1 MIPPA
6 VRAVF
11 GLEIRSL
18 LRDVRT
24 VLISVVLPVVLI
36 PAILLAS
43 NFMEE
48 RQAEREDTRVYRL
61 ALTGPDS
68 AFARGLIEGVLRT
81 EGGEEGGAAGE
92 SGRFRLLDSAD
103 PLGDLEA
110 GDLDL
115 YLEAFTPDAWRETSA
130 REESS
135 VEVPGEFDG
144 ARVLRIRVHSSR
156 GASRT
161 GGETLRSHL
170 LEVRESRRD
179 SIMVQAGLP
188 VAPEGIAR
196 VEEENVASDE
206 EVQGERLGR
215 FLTLI
220 LVGLMLLGGSAV
232 ATDTLAGEKERGT
245 LTTLLTSAASRGEIV
260 SGKLLAIMA
269 VALAI
274 ALVQI
279 LNLWVYLGLGIIDP
293 SQGFSVTISPGLA
306 LGLFMVYLPMVA
318 LTAAVLLL
326 TSAHARSYKEA
337 QLYMTPVLLGMSIPT
352 LAPLL
357 PGISLQSAVI
367 VVPIA
372 NLSVGVRDLLVG
384 QAHLPSL
391 GVAWMV
397 TAIVAAWFTV
407 RSVRALHDEELIT
420 GDTSEAEFLG
430 GPALFRKR
438 VLLWFVGFWAVKFL
452 FDVNVRFEDIRV
464 TILVSVGLVFL
475 LFPLILIQRFRLDPA
490 QALALRRPHPGV
502 WLGVAIGAPAGVFA
516 AGTVMHLMD
525 FVIPVPTELLENFGQ
540 TLFQEGIPA
549 WQLILLVAVVPGITE
564 ELTFRGLLVHG
575 LRRRFGPVA
584 LTLAVGIIFGLFH
597 VDLFRIPVTAF
608 LGVVLTAVTLMS
620 GSIFPAIVWHVIHNG
635 IIAWMG
641 TRGVEAGEEAGWW
654 MLGSMLLVALALAV
668 IWRFRTPYP
677 GVGRPGRMGRG
688 TDGGTRPPT

>member
-43 NFMEE
+43 NWTEE
-48 RQAEREDTRVYRL
+48 RRAEREDMRVYRM

-68 AFARGLIEGVLRT
+68 AFARGLIETVARGGDGVD
-81 EGGEEGGAAGE
+81 GSDGETGE
-92 SGRFRLLDSAD
+92 DRARFELVTSAD
-103 PLGDLEA
+103 PLGDLED
-110 GDLDL
+110 GSIDL
-115 YLEAFTPDAWRETSA
+115 YLEAFSPEAWRETSA

-135 VEVPGEFDG
+135 VEVPPRFDG

-156 GASRT
+156 SASRV

-170 LEVRESRRD
+170 LETRDSRRD
-179 SIMVQAGLP
+179 SIVVAAGLP
-188 VAPEGIAR
+188 VSPGGIAR
-196 VEEENVASDE
+196 VEDENVASDGE
-206 EVQGERLGR
+206 IQGERLGR

-220 LVGLMLLGGSAV
+220 LLGLMLLGGSAI
-232 ATDTLAGEKERGT
+232 ATDSLAGEKERGT
-245 LTTLLTSAASRGEIV
+245 LATLLTTAASRGEIV

-274 ALVQI
+274 AVVQV
-279 LNLWVYLGLGIIDP
+279 LNLWIFLGLGIIDP
-293 SQGFSVTISPGLA
+293 SRGFSVAISPGLA
-306 LGLFMVYLPMVA
+306 LGLFVVYLPLVA

-337 QLYMTPVLLGMSIPT
+337 QLYMTPVLLGMSIPA

-372 NLSVGVRDLLVG
+372 NLSLGVRDLLVG
-384 QAHLPSL
+384 QAQLPSI
-391 GVAWMV
+391 GVAWTI
-397 TAIVAAWFTV
+397 TALVAAWVTV

-452 FDVNVRFEDIRV
+452 FDVNVGFGDIRL

-475 LFPLILIQRFRLDPA
+475 LFTLVLIRRFRLDPV
-490 QALALRRPHPGV
+490 QALALRMPHPGV

-525 FVIPVPTELLENFGQ
+525 FVLPVPTELLENFGQ
-540 TLFQEGIPA
+540 TLFQEGVPA
-549 WQLILLVAVVPGITE
+549 WQLILLVAIVPGIAE
-564 ELTFRGLLVHG
+564 ELTFRGVLLHG

-584 LTLAVGIIFGLFH
+584 LALVVGLVFGLFH
-597 VDLFRIPVTAF
+597 MDLFRIPVTTF
-608 LGVVLTAVTLMS
+608 LGVVLAVVTLMS
-620 GSIFPAIVWHVIHNG
+620 GSIFPAIAWHVAHNG
-635 IIAWMG
+635 IIAWMA
-641 TRGVEAGEEAGWW
+641 TSGVEAGEEAGWW
-654 MLGSMLLVALALAV
+654 MLGAMVLVAVALVV

-677 GVGRPGRMGRG
+677 GVGRPGRQDR
-688 TDGGTRPPT
+688 R